1 MCFRTFL
8 SPFIFAIAVEFMFC
22 HRVVISDDDVSVWH
36 VLSLSLSLSLFLSL
50 SLSLSLLVSIGNPT
64 DGGGD
69 GSNRVAGAKVACYTN
84 TNY

>member
-36 VLSLSLSLSLFLSL
+36 VLSLSLFLSF

>member
-1 MCFRTFL
+1 
-8 SPFIFAIAVEFMFC
+8 MFC

-36 VLSLSLSLSLFLSL
+36 VLSLSLFLSF

-84 TNY
+84 TNYRGSNLLLDKLFLVPLKY